1 MVQSVNYFAD
11 SWLSLCNFS
20 PHRLLQK
27 GTEVSELCAG
37 VSFPETHLVVGLG
50 IKVALTC
57 MQCCTV
63 FGRDVLLPLS
73 FT

>member
-1 MVQSVNYFAD
+1 MVQSVKYLAN
-11 SWLSLCNFS
+11 SWLPLCNFS
-20 PHRLLQK
+20 PHRLFQK
-27 GTEVSELCAG
+27 GTEVSELCTG

-50 IKVALTC
+50 VKVALAF

-63 FGRDVLLPLS
+63 FGTDVLLPLS

>member
-1 MVQSVNYFAD
+1 MVQSVKYLAD
-11 SWLSLCNFS
+11 SWLPLCNFS

-27 GTEVSELCAG
+27 GTEVSELCTG
-37 VSFPETHLVVGLG
+37 VSFPETDLVVGLG

-57 MQCCTV
+57 MQCSTV
-63 FGRDVLLPLS
+63 FGADVLLRFS